1 MPERFFVLP
10 APFLFFH
17 LSLAFSPFFSH
28 FWRPFLLF
36 YTFAWCFRGVSM
48 NSCTATHYV
57 CFCFFLSFLGVFTS
71 LCLSLMISMCQ
82 REAMFKNL
90 GSAFSFWILISPAIC
105 LLGHVLLLF
114 ILFHILH
121 LLRLRCSY
129 STSEIE
135 IIYLWGFFFF
145 FFLFKYGVLS
155 TRIVGPRWY

>member
-17 LSLAFSPFFSH
+17 LSLAFSPFFSL

-36 YTFAWCFRGVSM
+36 YTFAWCFRGVST
-48 NSCTATHYV
+48 NSCTATHHV
-57 CFCFFLSFLGVFTS
+57 CFGFFFFSGSVYFPLRLSF
-71 LCLSLMISMCQ
+71 MISMCQ
-82 REAMFKNL
+82 WEAMFKKL

-145 FFLFKYGVLS
+145 SFFLFKYTVQE
-155 TRIVGPRWY
+155 

>member
-1 MPERFFVLP
+1 
-10 APFLFFH
+10 
-17 LSLAFSPFFSH
+17 
-28 FWRPFLLF
+28 
-36 YTFAWCFRGVSM
+36 M

-57 CFCFFLSFLGVFTS
+57 CFCFVFSFFSGSVNFP

-82 REAMFKNL
+82 REAMFKKL

-135 IIYLWGFFFF
+135 IIYLRDFFF
-145 FFLFKYGVLS
+145 FFLTQVRS
-155 TRIVGPRWY
+155 TQYKNSWPKMILGMF